1 MHPFFTDLTREHWVK
16 PVPPIANGFMADVDT
31 TLVEQI
37 FYIAKRKWKSDIHDN
52 GKADNLR

>member
-1 MHPFFTDLTREHWVK
+1 MT
-16 PVPPIANGFMADVDT
+16 DVDT

-37 FYIAKRKWKSDIHDN
+37 FYIAKRKLKSDIYHD